1 MVCQSSLPSAPQED
15 RNERQAVP
23 TVRPPGQMW
32 APFPVSQM
40 GRWTQRWARTH
51 QRAFDAA
58 WSGHCQGVSALPRLA
73 MPLGPR
79 QVLSARA
86 LVCWHG
92 VPTQCPGVGNGV
104 SGCAEAGAEC
114 PDTAVG
120 LASEL
125 TPSHRGGDRGSG
137 HCGSQVTQ
145 TQCHCQATPDP
156 RATKTPRGHQT
167 LKSAGGFPL
176 WAHPIVWDKGLAG
189 AP

>member
-1 MVCQSSLPSAPQED
+1 MCQSSLPSAPQED

-51 QRAFDAA
+51 RRAFDAA

-79 QVLSARA
+79 QVLSAGA

-92 VPTQCPGVGNGV
+92 VPTQCP
-104 SGCAEAGAEC
+104 GCAEAGAEC

-120 LASEL
+120 LTSEL